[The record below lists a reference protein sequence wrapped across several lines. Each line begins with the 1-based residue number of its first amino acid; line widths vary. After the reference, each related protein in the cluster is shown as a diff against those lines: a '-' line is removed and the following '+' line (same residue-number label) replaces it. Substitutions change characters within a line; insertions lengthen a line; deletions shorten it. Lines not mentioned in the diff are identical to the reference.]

1 MTSPAD
7 SVRRPPGAPRTSLFT
22 VRPGTEIGAALP
34 GVPEDVGR
42 ELVRRLLSEGPR
54 AELAHVVILAIVVA
68 LLWGTV
74 APPVL
79 AVWAAVVVLLTLFRG
94 AIRRQLLRSGAAVQS
109 SLKRIRP
116 MLAASGLAWG
126 IGAAVF
132 IPDIPVQKTGLLLVV
147 LSGLAAG
154 GVASLAAD
162 LWCFRYYIAGLLA
175 PVPIGLLRSTMQ
187 TDGVLAIILVLLFAT
202 AMIVFHRRSF
212 LLLQGHLLHAA
223 QAEQNERKAVRDRAY
238 LDGLLA
244 SAPVAIAVLDGAGRV
259 RGTNPQFEKLFG
271 YPAEHA
277 IGRDLNDLIVPTSE
291 LATAAGLTQRARRG
305 ETVVVEVER
314 RRQDGHLVPVRASAT
329 RVGDTTEGDVFV
341 MYEDITDRRKAQDAL
356 TKLANIVETS
366 EDAII
371 GQTLDGTIVS
381 WNAAAHRMFGYS
393 LDEVQGRSIT
403 MLAPPDRAEEVVR
416 NLDRIKRGEH
426 VEHFETVRLR
436 KDGTPIPVSLSISL
450 TRDTAGQISGF
461 SAIARDVSE
470 QVATREALRV
480 ARDAAERMAQTRSAF
495 LANMSHEI
503 RTPMNA
509 ILGLSEL
516 MLDTE
521 LTPEQ
526 RHSLSLVQSSAETL
540 LTLINDILDFSK
552 IEAEHLQLESIP
564 FDLPR
569 LVESTMGLLAV
580 RARERRLELLADV
593 HADVPPMVRGDPT
606 RLRQVLTN
614 LIGNAIK
621 FTPQGEVVV
630 SATRAGAADGHT
642 HVRFAVRDTGIG
654 IPADKQGTIFEEFS
668 QADAS
673 MTRKYGGTGLG
684 LAIAKRLVRL
694 MGGDLTVTSVAGR
707 GTEFSFT
714 IPLETEI
721 TPPAPETLAHGAV
734 HLAGLRAL
742 VVDDNATNRRIV
754 RDMLGAVGIRV
765 HEASDGDAG
774 LTAIRAACHERAPY
788 DLVVL
793 DAQMPQLDGFELAA
807 AVRGDPTIATT
818 RLLMLTSTGQRGD
831 GQRCRDLGIHGYLSK
846 PASRSDLIEAVRAVL
861 GSPWVVDVVT
871 RHSIAESRKRL
882 RILLAEDNPVNQEV
896 AASMLRK
903 RGHDVDVVANG
914 RAAVEAATRERYD
927 LVLMDIQMPEMD
939 GFEATQAI
947 RATPERGDLPIIA
960 LTAHALSG
968 ERERCLSLGMSGY
981 LSKPYKGHELFAAVE
996 GWGQVMAPGHP
1007 PATSP
1012 STVPPVDL
1020 AGFREDMRAA
1030 GAEAAVDSI
1039 LDTFLQTAQD
1049 RITAMTGALTTGSA
1063 REIER
1068 AAHAFKSAAGAIG
1081 AKRLAALLLELEEAG
1096 QAGEVAQARG
1106 LEHRFRT
1113 ETAAVLVYLRAA
1125 LAAAPTQPERS
1136 G

>member
-1 MTSPAD
+1 MTSPTD
-7 SVRRPPGAPRTSLFT
+7 STRPTPRTSLFT
-22 VRPGTEIGAALP
+22 VRPDTEIGAALP
-34 GVPEDVGR
+34 GVPENVGR
-42 ELVRRLLSEGPR
+42 ELIRRLLAEGPR
-54 AELAHVVILAIVVA
+54 AEGADLVILAIVVA
-68 LLWGTV
+68 MLWGWV
-74 APPVL
+74 DPPVL
-79 AVWAAVVVLLTLFRG
+79 GVWAAVIVLLTVSRG
-94 AIRRQLLRSGAAVQS
+94 AMRRWLLRSDASVQT
-109 SLKRIRP
+109 SLRRIRP
-116 MLAASGLAWG
+116 MLAATGMAWG

-132 IPDIPVQKTGLLLVV
+132 MQDIPVQKTGLLLVV

-154 GVASLAAD
+154 GITSLAAD

-187 TDGVLAIILVLLFAT
+187 TDAVLALILVLLFGT
-202 AMIVFHRRSF
+202 AMIVFHRRSY
-212 LLLQGHLLHAA
+212 LLLQGYLLHT
-223 QAEQNERKAVRDRAY
+223 AEAERNERKAVRDRAY

-244 SAPVAIAVLDGAGRV
+244 SAPVAIAVLDGDGRI
-259 RGTNPQFEKLFG
+259 RGTNPQFERLFG
-271 YPAEHA
+271 YTAEHA
-277 IGRDLNDLIVPTSE
+277 IGRDLNDLIVPKSE
-291 LATAAGLTQRARRG
+291 LAKAAGLNLRARRG
-305 ETVVVEVER
+305 ETVVIEVER
-314 RRQDGHLVPVRASAT
+314 RRKDGHLVPVRVSAT
-329 RVGDTTEGDVFV
+329 RVENATESDLFV
-341 MYEDITDRRKAQDAL
+341 MYEDITDRRKAQDAV

-381 WNAAAHRMFGYS
+381 WNAAAQRMFGYTVG
-393 LDEVQGRSIT
+393 EVQGRPIS
-403 MLAPPDRAEEVVR
+403 MLAPPDRAEEVNT
-416 NLDRIKRGEH
+416 NLDRIRKGEH

-436 KDGTPIPVSLSISL
+436 KDGTRIPVSMSISL

-470 QVATREALRV
+470 QVATREALQV
-480 ARDAAERMAQTRSAF
+480 ARDAAQRMAQTRSAF

-509 ILGLSEL
+509 ILGLTEL
-516 MLDTE
+516 LLDTE
-521 LTPEQ
+521 LGPEQ

-569 LVESTMGLLAV
+569 LVESTMGLLSV

-593 HADVPPMVRGDPT
+593 QPDVPPMVRGDPT

-630 SATRAGAADGHT
+630 SAARAEAVGHT

-654 IPADKQGTIFEEFS
+654 IPVEKLTTIFEEFS
-668 QADAS
+668 QADTS
-673 MTRKYGGTGLG
+673 TTRKYGGTGLG
-684 LAIAKRLVRL
+684 LAIAQRLVRL
-694 MGGDLTVTSVAGR
+694 MGGELTVTSEVGR

-714 IPLETEI
+714 VPLEAEL
-721 TPPAPETLAHGAV
+721 APQEPEALVPGAV

-754 RDMLGAVGIRV
+754 RDMLGAAGIRV
-765 HEASDGDAG
+765 HEAADGEAG
-774 LTAIRAACHERAPY
+774 LAAINAACRDQAPY

-793 DAQMPQLDGFELAA
+793 DAQMPLLDGFELAA
-807 AVRGDPTIATT
+807 AVRRDPTIATT
-818 RLLMLTSTGQRGD
+818 RLLMLTSAGRRGD
-831 GQRCRDLGIHGYLSK
+831 GQRCRELGIHGYLPK
-846 PASRSDLIEAVRAVL
+846 PASRSDLIEAVRAVV
-861 GSPWVVDVVT
+861 GSPSVVDFVT

-914 RAAVEAATRERYD
+914 RAAVEAAAREQYD

-947 RATPERGDLPIIA
+947 RATPQGGELPIIA

-968 ERERCLSLGMSGY
+968 ERERCLSFGMSGY
-981 LSKPYKGHELFAAVE
+981 LSKPYKAHELFAAVE
-996 GWGQVMAPGHP
+996 GWGMDVTPGQTTP
-1007 PATSP
+1007 VSP
-1012 STVPPVDL
+1012 LAAPPVDL
-1020 AGFREDMRAA
+1020 DGFRQDMRAA

-1039 LDTFLQTAQD
+1039 LDTFVQTAPD
-1049 RITAMTGALTTGSA
+1049 RITAMTGALSAGSA
-1063 REIER
+1063 QEIER

-1081 AKRLAALLLELEEAG
+1081 AKGLATLLLQLEEAG
-1096 QAGEVAQARG
+1096 KAGEVAQARG
-1106 LEHRFRT
+1106 LEDRFRT
-1113 ETAAVLVYLRAA
+1113 ETDAVLLYLREA
-1125 LAAAPTQPERS
+1125 LAATPTLPKRS